1 MSPAELESK
10 KHMKE
15 ESQAIV
21 STTLPP
27 ITRDSIRAG
36 IAKSATA
43 IGCDKKRAVSGTELL
58 IIFIRELEAQGVLP
72 STFDRVRAVQ
82 IASNFDANSSAMTKR
97 LYESGDGAPIDKAAA
112 LAAMLSAPMA

>member
-1 MSPAELESK
+1 MKAENQ
-10 KHMKE
+10 
-15 ESQAIV
+15 ESQA
-21 STTLPP
+21 TTTPALPP

-36 IAKSATA
+36 ISRSATA